1 MQRATDKAAAPAAR
15 RGAGRPRRTPDQ
27 PQTRDQA
34 LDAAEHLLETQ
45 GYVGASMNDVA
56 RAVGISKP
64 ALYHHFPTKEA
75 LFLGVA
81 QRLIERDAAGMA
93 AAITSEPAVTGQ
105 LEALAAWTFGTSR
118 HTERMLRDAVR
129 FLNPQHAELIAQNF
143 TEQMLAQVE
152 QVMRAGIETGQLKP
166 HDANLSAWA
175 FMGLLS
181 AFTET
186 HGRLA
191 RPDLPGELVRLIV
204 NGLGPAPK
212 NP

>member
-1 MQRATDKAAAPAAR
+1 MRRATDIPAEQAAK

-34 LDAAEHLLETQ
+34 LDAAEYLLETQ
-45 GYVGASMNDVA
+45 GYVGASMSDVA

-64 ALYHHFPTKEA
+64 ALYHHFPTKET

-93 AAITSEPAVTGQ
+93 AAIASGPAVTGQ
-105 LEALAAWTFGTSR
+105 LEALAAWMFGTGR

-129 FLNPQHAELIAQNF
+129 FLEPQHAELIAQKF
-143 TEQMLAQVE
+143 TVQMLAQVE
-152 QVMRAGIETGQLKP
+152 QVMRVGIETSQLEP
-166 HDANLSAWA
+166 HDATLSAWA

-181 AFTET
+181 VFTET

-191 RPDLPGELVRLIV
+191 RSDLPGELVRLIV
-204 NGLGPAPK
+204 NGIGPR
-212 NP
+212 